1 MTMNFKE
8 MPMYHLE
15 EMQNAIAAEIKRR
28 NDEQK
33 EAVWLKVREA
43 IAEYLN
49 LFGGIRIETCD
60 NTYTLNKNAKMSEL
74 GVFDMEDEC

>member
-15 EMQNAIAAEIKRR
+15 EMRNAIAAEIKRR

-33 EAVWLKVREA
+33 EAAWLKVREA
-43 IAEYLN
+43 IAEYLD
-49 LFGGIRIETCD
+49 LFGEIRIETWD
-60 NTYTLNKNAKMSEL
+60 TTYTLNKNAKMSEL